1 MAWDKLKA
9 VSAIPA
15 FAKLPRPLRQR
26 LASVAGVQRIG
37 AATTIFR
44 EGEDAEFVY
53 AIIEGHVALV
63 SGEGDAQTIADFMG
77 AGEIVLIPPALLD
90 LPYMVSG
97 KATTE
102 VIALLIPAAVF
113 RDLVKSEAA
122 VAAAIAT
129 SLAMHWRLLL
139 TQLKQVKTRDADSR
153 LAQYL
158 LDCLSKSTGSALVT
172 LTSSKR
178 QLAARLGITPETLS
192 RSLRRLRCFGV
203 KSRGVSIEIPSVER
217 LAAFAGSP
225 QLSPKPHTRRDQART
240 T

>member
-1 MAWDKLKA
+1 MSWDKMKA
-9 VSAIPA
+9 VSAIAA
-15 FAKLPRPLRQR
+15 FANLPKPLRQR
-26 LASVAGVQRIG
+26 LASVCGVQRIES
-37 AATTIFR
+37 ATTIFH

-53 AIIEGHVALV
+53 AIVKGHVALV

-97 KATTE
+97 KSTTE
-102 VIALLIPAAVF
+102 VVALLIPASTF
-113 RDLVKSEAA
+113 RNLVKSE
-122 VAAAIAT
+122 VALAEAIAS

-139 TQLKQVKTRDADSR
+139 TQLKQVKTRDAESR

-158 LDCLSKSTGSALVT
+158 LDSLSKSTGSAVVT

-178 QLAARLGITPETLS
+178 QLAAHLGISPETLS
-192 RSLRRLRCFGV
+192 RSLRSLRRFGV

-217 LAAFAGSP
+217 LAAFARTSHAP
-225 QLSPKPHTRRDQART
+225 AKPSTHRSRRA
-240 T
+240 

>member
-15 FAKLPRPLRQR
+15 FANLPRPLRQR
-26 LASVAGVQRIG
+26 LASAAGVQRIG

-53 AIIEGHVALV
+53 AIVEGHVALV
-63 SGEGDAQTIADFMG
+63 SGEGDAQTIADFMST
-77 AGEIVLIPPALLD
+77 GEIVLVPPALLD

-113 RDLVKSEAA
+113 RDLVRSDVALAEAMA
-122 VAAAIAT
+122 R

-158 LDCLSKSTGSALVT
+158 LDSLSKSTGSALIT

-192 RSLRRLRCFGV
+192 RSLRRLRRFGV

-217 LAAFAGSP
+217 LAAFARGPRPSTK
-225 QLSPKPHTRRDQART
+225 LHA
-240 T
+240 